1 MLTGLV
7 PAFAG
12 GIATDA
18 NAGSAETAG
27 ALWVAAGAVVG
38 VEGSVASGCSVFVV
52 GVTPVA
58 AGGCA
63 GVASLVAGGVVSLLP
78 PPVADC
84 NILLPA
90 SSPPSTVSDSS
101 TTLSSSP
108 LSSAVSD
115 SPYPEASCSVVAVSP
130 SAVAVSASIVPF
142 SPS

>member
-78 PPVADC
+78 SPVADC

-90 SSPPSTVSDSS
+90 V
-101 TTLSSSP
+101 
-108 LSSAVSD
+108 
-115 SPYPEASCSVVAVSP
+115 PYPEASCSVVAVSP